1 MKSFSITFMNIFLRY
16 IFINCF
22 IFLAINSLIIAS
34 EDNEKDSDNQS
45 LIKKTTEIVDDT
57 HQLLS
62 EQVSS
67 ASDIVD
73 SFFGEERMDGEYNKS
88 KTKNTYI

>member
-1 MKSFSITFMNIFLRY
+1 MIPFINIFLR
-16 IFINCF
+16 F
-22 IFLAINSLIIAS
+22 IFLNCFLLVAMHSLIIAKES
-34 EDNEKDSDNQS
+34 NENDSDNES
-45 LIKKTTEIVDDT
+45 LIKKTTELVDDT

-73 SFFGEERMDGEYNKS
+73 SFFGEERMGP
-88 KTKNTYI
+88 